1 MTSAT
6 THAIATAPASYDAQ
20 RPETLLDNNKV
31 EQIYTVPLDEQLVYQ
46 LEGLKTRFNEQIGQ
60 IAILKK
66 LADEQGITDIRTI
79 DDAAPLLLQHS
90 VYKSYPISI
99 IEKGQFDR
107 LTKWLDNLSTH
118 DLSGLDASTCG
129 CIDDWIDLLDNHTDI
144 RVIHST
150 GTSGKLSFLP
160 RSLIEIDSMVRGWE
174 LMFDRFQNDPP
185 RVAAALDEMPVI
197 YLAYRTGAMAH
208 HRLLAGLTRTVHK
221 GDPGKIH
228 TLNSG
233 RLSADAVSLGGRL
246 KAAEAKGELGMLQIA
261 DSLMARRQAFLK
273 EQEEAPKRMDAFFD
287 AMNTK
292 LRGKSVCIMG
302 SIPQLYDAAVEGE
315 KRGITNLF
323 HPVSFVQAGG
333 GDKGRVLPSGW
344 KKQVTD
350 FLGIPKLDDGYG
362 MSEVVASMR
371 ACPNGKY
378 HLFPFVIPFVL
389 DPKTGQPSPRTG
401 TQTGRLGVF
410 DLNARTYWGGF
421 LTGDKATVTY
431 GDEPCGCGRVG
442 AYIHPGVRRF
452 TEEEGGD
459 DKITCAGAPA
469 AHDNAVNFI
478 LNNSSL

>member
-1 MTSAT
+1 MSTQSQAL
-6 THAIATAPASYDAQ
+6 AAPTPVYDPS
-20 RPETLLDNNKV
+20 RPESLLDDNTV
-31 EQIYTVPLDEQLVYQ
+31 EQLYSLPVQEQLDYQ
-46 LEGLKTRFNEQIGQ
+46 LAGLKKRFNEQVDQ

-66 LADEQGITDIRTI
+66 LADEQGIAVISRIEDIG
-79 DDAAPLLLQHS
+79 PLLLQHS
-90 VYKSYPISI
+90 VYKSYPLSI
-99 IEKGQFDR
+99 IEKGQFNR
-107 LTKWLDNLSTH
+107 LTQWLNNLSTH
-118 DLSGLDASTCG
+118 DLSGLDASACT
-129 CIDDWIDLLDNHTDI
+129 CIDDWIDLLDSHTDI

-160 RSLIEIDSMVRGWE
+160 RSTIEIDSMVRGWE
-174 LMFDRFQNDPP
+174 IMFDRFRDDPP
-185 RVAAALDEMPVI
+185 RVAAPLDDMPVI

-261 DSLMARRQAFLK
+261 PSLMARREAFLK

-287 AMNTK
+287 TLNTQ

-302 SIPQLYDAAVEGE
+302 SVPQLFDAAVEGQ

-333 GDKGRVLPSGW
+333 GDKGRVLPDDW
-344 KKQVTD
+344 RTQVTD
-350 FLGIPKLDDGYG
+350 FLGIPRLDDGYG

-371 ACPNGKY
+371 ACPNGNY
-378 HLFPFVIPFVL
+378 HLFPFVVPFIL
-389 DPKTGQPSPRTG
+389 DPKTGEQAPRAG

-431 GDEPCGCGRVG
+431 GDQPCGCGRVG

-452 TEEEGGD
+452 TEAEGGD

-469 AHDNAVNFI
+469 AHDNAVDFI
-478 LNNSSL
+478 LNSTL